1 MQSHVQNIHNN
12 QKLGK
17 IQISINLKMDKLWS
31 NHTMKHNSV
40 IKAKCWYMQQHG
52 LNSHLVCWVREIRHE
67 RVPPYDLCKVQG
79 QVKWTYS
86 DNGCI
91 HRCKWKG
98 TQCLFFFNIYLFIW
112 LHRILVATSKIF
124 TCVMQTLTYS
134 MWDLVPWP
142 GFEPGPPALGAQSL
156 SHWTSR
162 KVPRETFKV
171 MEIFSALY
179 LNGGYQ
185 VYSGLLT
192 RRQSVSWTQDLS
204 PLCTLLM
211 YFIFQLNF

>member
-1 MQSHVQNIHNN
+1 MTRGTPFEKLLKLSTRVKYSPNCNPEVLWLDTYLREIKYMQSHVQNIHNN

-67 RVPPYDLCKVQG
+67 RVPPYDLYKVQG

-98 TQCLFFFNIYLFIW
+98 TQCFFFF
-112 LHRILVATSKIF
+112 
-124 TCVMQTLTYS
+124 
-134 MWDLVPWP
+134 
-142 GFEPGPPALGAQSL
+142 
-156 SHWTSR
+156 
-162 KVPRETFKV
+162 
-171 MEIFSALY
+171 
-179 LNGGYQ
+179 
-185 VYSGLLT
+185 
-192 RRQSVSWTQDLS
+192 
-204 PLCTLLM
+204 
-211 YFIFQLNF
+211 